1 MRKTEFAIDEYYHV
15 FNRGVDKRDVFLCD
29 YDYVRFLKSA
39 IEFNQIKPIGSLY
52 QLSFRKK
59 KVGLGSK
66 SPIGL
71 LELEESEKLVEI
83 ICYCLNLNH
92 YHFILKQ
99 ISENGV
105 EKFMHKLG
113 MGYTNYFNKKC
124 CRSGSLF
131 QGPFKSTHIN
141 SNELLLYLSVYVN
154 ANHQIHGYPERDWK
168 YSSLHDYIGKR
179 NDKLCNK
186 EVILGQF
193 NNDPKQYEKYLNDN
207 AKYFKEKKEMEK
219 YILE

>member
-1 MRKTEFAIDEYYHV
+1 MRETDLAIDEYYHI
-15 FNRGVDKRDVFLCD
+15 FNRGVDKRDVFLCNDD
-29 YDYVRFLKSA
+29 YLRFLRSSV
-39 IEFNQIKPIGSLY
+39 EFNQIKPIGSLY
-52 QLSFRKK
+52 QLSFKK
-59 KVGLGSK
+59 RGEGLGSK

-71 LELEESEKLVEI
+71 LEPKQSEKLVEI
-83 ICYCLNLNH
+83 ICYCFNPNH

-99 ISENGV
+99 ISEDGV

-124 CRSGSLF
+124 ERSGSLF
-131 QGPFKSTHIN
+131 QGPFKATHID
-141 SNELLLYLSVYVN
+141 SNKLLLYLSVYVN
-154 ANHQIHGYPERDWK
+154 ANHQIHGYPERDWP
-168 YSSLHDYIGKR
+168 YSSLLDYVGKR
-179 NDKLCNK
+179 DDKLCNK

-207 AKYFKEKKEMEK
+207 AEYFKEKKEMEK